1 MSRRITLAAGGVAV
15 ALGAAGLL
23 SAWNPAMAPA
33 TTAPQTASLMEV
45 SAQEMAPPP
54 EKHFGNGVMG
64 YPLAAVSPDMQKVAA
79 YWTPARLKEAST
91 YVPASSRPPE
101 PGRPPRW
108 RNCPVS
114 TALLSAPAGAS
125 AGAPAQ
131 AAASPTPMVGKVFF
145 KLGDKEYW
153 CSGSVVHSKYRNLV
167 ATAGHCGWSL
177 GQNKPVENWVF
188 IPSYANG
195 STDAGIY
202 VGHTLYLH
210 EDFSG
215 AGDYDR
221 DYAFVTVYRG
231 FTWKGNQRVQGGRLE
246 DKVGAFQ
253 FSSTKGRSRPVSVFG
268 YPAGAHP
275 DGTRPFDGQTVRS
288 CAGTTRATA
297 ASAPT
302 YLLENGVLLN
312 PCKFTAGASGGPWV
326 LSWDPAKKTG
336 FLNGVTS
343 LTWNIDADGKLDAA
357 SSPYFNA
364 VTARVYQQAAKQ
376 ATN

>member
-1 MSRRITLAAGGVAV
+1 MTRRITLAAGGVAA
-15 ALGAAGLL
+15 ALGAAALL
-23 SAWNPAMAPA
+23 SIWTPTSAPA
-33 TTAPQTASLMEV
+33 VAAPPTAPLMEV
-45 SAQEMAPPP
+45 SAKEAAPPP
-54 EKHFGNGVMG
+54 ERHLGKGVMA
-64 YPLAAVSPDMQKVAA
+64 YPLAATGGDMQKVAA

-91 YVPASSRPPE
+91 YVPASKPATGARQAPSMAELSR
-101 PGRPPRW
+101 
-108 RNCPVS
+108 
-114 TALLSAPAGAS
+114 AGAATS
-125 AGAPAQ
+125 ASGAVAPSQ
-131 AAASPTPMVGKVFF
+131 QPMVGKVFF

-153 CSGSVVHSKYRNLV
+153 CSGSVVHSKNRNLV

-188 IPSYANG
+188 IPSYAGG
-195 STDAGIY
+195 STDAGVY

-231 FTWKGNQRVQGGRLE
+231 FTWKGDQRVQGGRLE

-275 DGTRPFDGQTVRS
+275 DGTRPFDGQVVRS
-288 CAGTTRATA
+288 CSGTTRATA
-297 ASAPT
+297 ATAPT

-312 PCKFTAGASGGPWV
+312 PCPFTAGASGGPWV
-326 LSWDPAKKTG
+326 LGWDPVKKTG

>member
-15 ALGAAGLL
+15 ALGAAALL
-23 SAWNPAMAPA
+23 SAWNPAIAPA
-33 TTAPQTASLMEV
+33 ATAPRSAPLMEV
-45 SAQEMAPPP
+45 SAQEAAPPP
-54 EKHFGNGVMG
+54 EKHFGKGVMG
-64 YPLAAVSPDMQKVAA
+64 YPLAAVGADMQKVAA

-91 YVPASSRPPE
+91 YVPASKPSAGVKQTPSMAE
-101 PGRPPRW
+101 L
-108 RNCPVS
+108 S
-114 TALLSAPAGAS
+114 EDTALLSAPAQA
-125 AGAPAQ
+125 
-131 AAASPTPMVGKVFF
+131 AAASPQPMVGKVFF
-145 KLGDKEYW
+145 KLDDKEYW
-153 CSGSVVHSKYRNLV
+153 CSGSVVHSKNRNLV

-177 GQNKPVENWVF
+177 GQNKPVENWIF

-202 VGHTLYLH
+202 IGHTLYLH

-231 FTWKGNQRVQGGRLE
+231 FTWKGAQRVQGGRLE

-275 DGTRPFDGQTVRS
+275 DGSRPFDGQTVRS
-288 CAGTTRATA
+288 CSGTTTATP

-312 PCKFTAGASGGPWV
+312 PCPFTAGASGGPWV
-326 LSWDPAKKTG
+326 LGWNPVKKTG

-357 SSPYFNA
+357 SSPYFN
-364 VTARVYQQAAKQ
+364 VITARVYQQAAKQ
-376 ATN
+376 ATS